1 MRTCF
6 ESASATPVLVAT
18 LLSTLFLVLVVFP
31 VLPVGG
37 ELLDAK
43 SGYTYEEAVA
53 ALESYG
59 EQGRRVY
66 AWSSATLDTLLPV
79 AYASFLAGLL
89 YRVRPAER
97 LWRLA
102 YVPIGAG
109 VLDLC
114 ENVQIIFL
122 LVGYPE
128 VSVPQVASAS
138 LFTLSK
144 GYTLSACV
152 VMAAA
157 LAVVSAARSA
167 LTGTSR
173 S

>member
-1 MRTCF
+1 MTPSELVSRQRSDASDRTRLRTCV
-6 ESASATPVLVAT
+6 ESASATPALAAT
-18 LLSTLFLVLVVFP
+18 LLSTLILVAAVFP

-59 EQGRRVY
+59 EQERGVY
-66 AWSSATLDTLLPV
+66 AWSSA
-79 AYASFLAGLL
+79 
-89 YRVRPAER
+89 
-97 LWRLA
+97 
-102 YVPIGAG
+102 
-109 VLDLC
+109 
-114 ENVQIIFL
+114 
-122 LVGYPE
+122 
-128 VSVPQVASAS
+128 
-138 LFTLSK
+138 
-144 GYTLSACV
+144 SACV